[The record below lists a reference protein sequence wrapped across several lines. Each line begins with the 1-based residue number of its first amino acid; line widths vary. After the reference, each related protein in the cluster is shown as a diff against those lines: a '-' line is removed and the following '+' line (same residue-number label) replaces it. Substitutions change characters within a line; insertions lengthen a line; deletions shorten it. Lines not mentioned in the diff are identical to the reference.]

1 MASITRRNALKS
13 AGLGVAALGMGGT
26 GMSGTMVT
34 NLASGVP
41 PIVPADRQ
49 FGTLRVGMASY
60 SMHKFGYP
68 AVLAACRRLGIH
80 QLSLKDAHLPL
91 TSTAEEIESAL
102 QAAQAAEVAI
112 TSCGVVYL
120 KDDDASMQKALDY
133 AHALRVG
140 VMVIG
145 VSHAML
151 PRLDRVVKRN
161 PSQLKL
167 AIHNHGPN
175 DKLFPSPLEVY
186 RAVQGLDR
194 RIGLCMDLGHTFR
207 MHENL
212 IADLNHTRD
221 RLYSIHFKDLESG
234 DVKAK
239 GVPVGTGALPTIPVL
254 RHLGAMPYTGEVQ
267 LEYESEEDD
276 PIPGMAESF
285 GFMRGVLQSGRG

>member
-1 MASITRRNALKS
+1 MKTVSRRTALKS
-13 AGLGVAALGMGGT
+13 AGLGVAALGLGRTAG
-26 GMSGTMVT
+26 
-34 NLASGVP
+34 ASLSLDP
-41 PIVPADRQ
+41 PPVVPADRQ

-91 TSTAEEIESAL
+91 TSTAEEIETAL
-102 QAAQAAEVAI
+102 QAAQAAGVTI

-120 KDDDASMQKALDY
+120 KDDDSSMQKALDY
-133 AHALRVG
+133 AHALHVE

-145 VSHAML
+145 VSQAML
-151 PRLDRVVKRN
+151 PRLDRVVKQN
-161 PSQLKL
+161 TSALKL
-167 AIHNHGPN
+167 AIHNHGPH

-186 RAVQGLDR
+186 QAVQGLDR

-207 MHENL
+207 MHEDL
-212 IADLNHTRD
+212 IADLNRTRD
-221 RLYSIHFKDLESG
+221 RLYSIHFKDLESD

-239 GVPVGTGALPTIPVL
+239 GVPVGTGALPIIPVL
-254 RHLGAMPYTGEVQ
+254 RHLVAMSYTGEVQ
-267 LEYESEEDD
+267 LEYESEMDD

-285 GFMRGVLQSGRG
+285 GFMRGVLQSGSR